1 MLNLKIFKLRT
12 AEIGGDYSVAET
24 ELASR
29 LTQSSQFSTEF
40 DSRNSSRIT
49 QSDSPSLVSQSE
61 QSIDSQSDHLNDS
74 QSESEYEE
82 ITVSVSET
90 ETDSEYEAE
99 RNSLGRI
106 ATRISEEFDL
116 SFSESEN

>member
-1 MLNLKIFKLRT
+1 MN
-12 AEIGGDYSVAET
+12 
-24 ELASR
+24 
-29 LTQSSQFSTEF
+29 
-40 DSRNSSRIT
+40 
-49 QSDSPSLVSQSE
+49 
-61 QSIDSQSDHLNDS
+61 DSQSD
-74 QSESEYEE
+74 SEYEE

-99 RNSLGRI
+99 RNSLGQI